1 MRRPW
6 TKTNSVMPRWWW
18 SGLLVVWMMVFRAG
32 EASIHSLD
40 DPEAFDDFEDVAMEH
55 AASAAEVQQETP
67 LPPGDNTKVGP
78 PPPRRMSIDRWP
90 IGRGSVGGPGVAAA
104 ASPA

>member
-18 SGLLVVWMMVFRAG
+18 SGLLVVWMMVFRVG
-32 EASIHSLD
+32 EASNLGPVHSD

-55 AASAAEVQQETP
+55 AASAVEVQQETP

-78 PPPRRMSIDRWP
+78 PL
-90 IGRGSVGGPGVAAA
+90 
-104 ASPA
+104 PADVH